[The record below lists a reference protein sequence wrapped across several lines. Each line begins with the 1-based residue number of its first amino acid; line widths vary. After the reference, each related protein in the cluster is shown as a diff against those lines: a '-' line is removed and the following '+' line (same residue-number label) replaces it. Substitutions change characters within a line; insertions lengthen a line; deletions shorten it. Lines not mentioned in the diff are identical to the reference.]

1 MQITRRTLLALTAA
15 SAVAT
20 GLCAGGTALRWWDAP
35 PGGGYRQLSDG
46 EAAFVRSFGAAAFP
60 GGDFIALDGGS
71 ADMDRFF
78 DALLDGMEPL
88 TADLLKLLLQ
98 ALQRATLP
106 THGASFTALS
116 VSAQQDALMSWFK
129 SDIADVRAAVT
140 SFIVLLG
147 MGYTT
152 HPDVSPIMSQWHR
165 CGYGR

>member
-35 PGGGYRQLSDG
+35 PGGGFRQLSAD
-46 EAAFVRSFGAAAFP
+46 EAAFVRAFSAAAFP
-60 GGDFIALDGGS
+60 GGAFISLDGGE

-88 TADLLKLLLQ
+88 TADLLKLLAQ
-98 ALQRATLP
+98 ALQRATLL
-106 THGASFTALS
+106 THGGVFTGLT
-116 VSAQQDALMSWFK
+116 VDERQEALMGWYH
-129 SDIADVRAAVT
+129 SDVADVRSAVT

-152 HPDVSPIMSQWHR
+152 HPEVSPLMSQWHR